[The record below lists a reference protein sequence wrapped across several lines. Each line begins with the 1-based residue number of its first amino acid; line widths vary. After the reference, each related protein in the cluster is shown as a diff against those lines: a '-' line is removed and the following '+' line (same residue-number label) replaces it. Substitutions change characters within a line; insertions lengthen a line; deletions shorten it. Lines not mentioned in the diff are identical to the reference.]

1 MPRAYNADR
10 VLGEVEKILNLGR
23 GGATR
28 NDRVSNIR
36 SYVTGMADTG
46 CQPDDPVRE
55 FASLAAD
62 QWSSM
67 ILLVLRDGPFRYS
80 ILHRLVG
87 AIGVTDG
94 ISQRI
99 LTLKLKKLHHNG
111 LIIRTIEN
119 EAPIRISY
127 SLSPLGRSFIDE
139 IEHLAQWI
147 IGKLPEIHAAR
158 ASNFDETEK

>member
-1 MPRAYNADR
+1 MARAYNADR
-10 VLGEVEKILNLGR
+10 VLREVEKILELGR
-23 GGATR
+23 GAAVTH
-28 NDRVSNIR
+28 DRVSSIR
-36 SYVTGMADTG
+36 SYVAGMAVTG

-55 FASLAAD
+55 FASFAAD

-99 LTLKLKKLHHNG
+99 LTLKLKKLHQNG

-119 EAPIRISY
+119 AVPARVSY
-127 SLSPLGRSFIDE
+127 SLSPLGFSFVKE
-139 IEHLAQWI
+139 IEHLAQWVI
-147 IGKLPEIHAAR
+147 EKLPAIQVAR
-158 ASNFDETEK
+158 SAVMDEVDE

>member
-1 MPRAYNADR
+1 MARPYTTDR
-10 VLGEVEKILNLGR
+10 VLGEVEKILDLGR
-23 GGATR
+23 GAGKTS
-28 NDRVSNIR
+28 DRIANIR
-36 SYVTGMADTG
+36 SYVAGMAATG

-55 FASLAAD
+55 FASFAAD

-80 ILHRLVG
+80 TLHRLVG

-111 LIIRTIEN
+111 LVVRTIES
-119 EAPIRISY
+119 ELPPRVSY
-127 SLSPLGRSFIDE
+127 SLSPLGVSFVKE
-139 IEHLAQWI
+139 IEHHAEWV
-147 IGKLPEIHAAR
+147 IGKLPEICAAR
-158 ASNFDETEK
+158 AAMPNEREE